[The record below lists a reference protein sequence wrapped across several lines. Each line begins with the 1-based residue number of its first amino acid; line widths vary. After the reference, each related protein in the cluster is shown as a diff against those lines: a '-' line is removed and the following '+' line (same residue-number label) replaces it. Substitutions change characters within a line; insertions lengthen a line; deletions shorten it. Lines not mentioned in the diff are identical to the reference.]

1 MRMNRKERCF
11 LVLWC
16 AVVVLLVMRTAYE
29 QKHPLVLQ
37 GERARFIAIASTGK
51 DIQSPVAYLFG
62 RAPYF
67 IICDRLKRSYESV
80 PNTYLDSQHAA
91 GLRAAQMLA
100 KLNVDAVCGNNI
112 GFEPAN
118 VFGKANI
125 EMYTNVQGTVW
136 ETLEAFPDALT
147 KINKESVPA
156 HFGITGSKNPIACTS
171 FDAMA
176 NIEQIVQGRFM
187 MCLDCG
193 YRLPVGNG
201 SGNVAATCAKCGGN
215 MHEIV
220 AVASPPVGGTRLR
233 VRVL

>member
-1 MRMNRKERCF
+1 M
-11 LVLWC
+11 
-16 AVVVLLVMRTAYE
+16 
-29 QKHPLVLQ
+29 VLQ
-37 GERARFIAIASTGK
+37 GKRARLIAIASTGK
-51 DIQSPVAYLFG
+51 DIQSPVSYLFG

-67 IICDRLKRSYESV
+67 IICDRMKRSYESI
-80 PNTYLDSQHAA
+80 PNKYLDSQHAA

-100 KLNVDAVCGNNI
+100 KQNVDAVCGNNI

-147 KINKESVPA
+147 KIDKESVPA
-156 HFGITGSKNPIACTS
+156 HFGITGSKDPIACSS
-171 FDAMA
+171 FDATA

-193 YRLPVGNG
+193 YRLPAGNE
-201 SGNVAATCAKCGGN
+201 SGNLAAACAKCGGN

-220 AVASPPVGGTRLR
+220 TVASPPAGGTPLR